1 MFNNADVSL
10 FDHVYIICGYTDLRL
25 GIPGLALK
33 IREELHMDPFE
44 NSLFLFCGRKKDWI
58 KALHYEEDGYLLL
71 YKRLIDGKFRW
82 PQNEEAP
89 PCDRHR
95 DKLRQGEV
103 PDIFHNLREA
113 HKRAQEGA

>member
-44 NSLFLFCGRKKDWI
+44 NSLFLFWGRKKERI
-58 KALHYEEDGYLLL
+58 KALHYEGDGYLLL

-82 PQNEEAP
+82 PQNEEDVRSLSAEQF
-89 PCDRHR
+89 HR
-95 DKLRQGEV
+95 LMTGFSIDPSIQ
-103 PDIFHNLREA
+103 
-113 HKRAQEGA
+113 KRKSVLF